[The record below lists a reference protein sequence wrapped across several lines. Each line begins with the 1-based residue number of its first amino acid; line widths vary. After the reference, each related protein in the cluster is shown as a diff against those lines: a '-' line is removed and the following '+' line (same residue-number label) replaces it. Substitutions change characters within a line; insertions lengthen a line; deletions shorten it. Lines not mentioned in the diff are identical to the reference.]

1 MLVSEHFA
9 LGIFVILCFDSMYA
23 LDRQGGLGVDWLVN
37 LGWIGGGLGWIGVD
51 WCCFCCH
58 CIIVIVVVLG
68 F

>member
-23 LDRQGGLGVDWLVN
+23 LDRQGGLGGDWLVN
-37 LGWIGGGLGWIGVD
+37 LGWIGVD